1 MNDEYSLLEDYQAQ
15 DDLILLQEEQFY
27 FENQKDLAKIKHYMK
42 SAKHFN
48 AIRKMSYEIQD
59 ILKLDNK
66 FYYTRRDL
74 GEDAC
79 FKFYLGHTCIFQTH
93 VKYFFEESFFSKY
106 KSVCIERLYQEAFDR
121 FKDNFLNND
130 FVEDIKNVKLA

>member
-1 MNDEYSLLEDYQAQ
+1 MNRCDEYSLIDYQAQ
-15 DDLILLQEEQFY
+15 KEQFY

-79 FKFYLGHTCIFQTH
+79 FKFYLGYTCIFQTH
-93 VKYFFEESFFSKY
+93 VKYFYEESFFSKY
-106 KSVCIERLYQEAFDR
+106 TSVCIERLYQEAFDR

-130 FVEDIKNVKLA
+130 LIEDIKNVKFA